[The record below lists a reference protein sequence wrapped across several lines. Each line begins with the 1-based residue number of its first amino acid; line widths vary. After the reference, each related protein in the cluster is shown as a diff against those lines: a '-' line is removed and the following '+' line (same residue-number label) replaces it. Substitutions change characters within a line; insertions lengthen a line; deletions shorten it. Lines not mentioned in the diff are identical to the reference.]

1 VVTGRPGYAWAAPG
15 FGDLSKAGLRANGGA
30 GLRGMGIY
38 MATIAERAAGGSGRA
53 GSGSERLMMTVG
65 EFLLRRLREAGIA
78 DLFGVPGDFNLE
90 LLQQM
95 EDTGSLRWVG
105 TCSELNASYAAD
117 GYARLNG
124 MGALTVTNA
133 VGALGAINGI
143 AGSYAEHVP
152 VILVAG
158 SIPLRSIE
166 RGLGMHHTTGDGTWD
181 RFLGAFAQVTAAQ
194 ARLTPYNAVTEIDR
208 LILTAWR
215 EKLPVYMELPS
226 DIAYLDIE
234 VPAAPLVLAEPP
246 GDPERLRS
254 CAAAIAGRLL
264 QATSPAILVDQD
276 ADRYGAAAEVAAL
289 AQKMRLPVAVTGPA
303 KGVIDETFP
312 HYAGIYNGKASDPR
326 TRDAIEASDC
336 LLSIGYRPIDGTSG
350 DFTAS
355 LPADTIRARG
365 HSADIGDLN
374 YQAVTLKEVLRGVID
389 AVPEAASGAAGQPAA
404 APAAATHADGSARLT
419 QAAYWEAIQ
428 GYLRPG
434 DVLLTDNGTS
444 YAIFG
449 LRLPPGCT
457 VVASVI
463 WGSIGYSVGALLGT
477 LTAAPERRH
486 LLFIGDGSFQETAQ
500 ELSTMLRHDC
510 KPVIFLINNGGY
522 TIERGYMGKTADY
535 NDIATWAY
543 ADLPKVFRAD
553 TTARSFV
560 CRTVADLQN
569 ALSAPND
576 TLVFVESVMD
586 PHDAPAAVIHSSNN
600 GAELDYGPRGPQHR
614 DNIQLRPSGPPP
626 GKTAPANKHA
636 GGGFD
641 SGSQ

>member
-1 VVTGRPGYAWAAPG
+1 MQVTVTAV
-15 FGDLSKAGLRANGGA
+15 S
-30 GLRGMGIY
+30 
-38 MATIAERAAGGSGRA
+38 SGR
-53 GSGSERLMMTVG
+53 ETMTMTVAG
-65 EFLLRRLREAGIA
+65 FLLRRLQEAGIGHV
-78 DLFGVPGDFNLE
+78 FGVPGDFNLE

-95 EDTGSLRWVG
+95 EDAGQLKWVG

-133 VGALGAINGI
+133 VGALIAINGI

-152 VILVAG
+152 VILITG

-194 ARLTPYNAVTEIDR
+194 ARLTPSNAATEIDR
-208 LILTAWR
+208 LIITAWR
-215 EKLPVYMELPS
+215 EKLPVYLELPS

-234 VPAAPLVLAEPP
+234 VPAAPLMLTQPP
-246 GDPERLRS
+246 SDPERLKS
-254 CAAAIAGRLL
+254 CAAAIADHLS
-264 QATSPAILVDQD
+264 QARSPAILVDQD
-276 ADRYGAAAEVAAL
+276 VDRYGAATEVMGLAEKL
-289 AQKMRLPVAVTGPA
+289 QLPVAVIAPA
-303 KGVIDETFP
+303 KAVIDETFA
-312 HYAGIYNGKASDPR
+312 HYAGIYNGKAGAPQ
-326 TRDAIEASDC
+326 TREAIEASDC

-355 LPADTIRARG
+355 LPANTIRARG
-365 HSADIGDLN
+365 HSVDIGEDN
-374 YQAVTLKEVLRGVID
+374 YQAVTLKEVLSAVID
-389 AVPEAASGAAGQPAA
+389 AVPQVTSRAAGHF
-404 APAAATHADGSARLT
+404 APAIPAGTQADGSAKLT
-419 QAAYWEAIQ
+419 QAAYWETIQ

-449 LRLPPGCT
+449 FRLPPKCT

-477 LTAAPERRH
+477 LTAAPQRRH
-486 LLFIGDGSFQETAQ
+486 LLFIGDGSFQESAQ

-535 NDIATWAY
+535 NDIARWAY
-543 ADLPKVFRAD
+543 AELPKVFRPD

-560 CRTVADLQN
+560 VKTVADLEQ
-569 ALSAPND
+569 ALAAPND
-576 TLVFVESVMD
+576 SLVFIESVMD
-586 PHDAPAAVIHSSNN
+586 PYDAPAAIIHSSNT

-614 DNIQLRPSGPPP
+614 GNAQLRP
-626 GKTAPANKHA
+626 AM
-636 GGGFD
+636 
-641 SGSQ
+641 

>member
-1 VVTGRPGYAWAAPG
+1 MSTSPSRMTI
-15 FGDLSKAGLRANGGA
+15 GD
-30 GLRGMGIY
+30 
-38 MATIAERAAGGSGRA
+38 
-53 GSGSERLMMTVG
+53 
-65 EFLLRRLREAGIA
+65 FLLRRLEEAGIRH
-78 DLFGVPGDFNLE
+78 LFGVPGDFNLE
-90 LLQQM
+90 LLQQL
-95 EDTGSLRWVG
+95 EDTGTLKWIG

-124 MGALTVTNA
+124 LAALTVTNA
-133 VGALGAINGI
+133 VGALSAINGI
-143 AGSYAEHVP
+143 AGSFAEHVP
-152 VILVAG
+152 VILIAG

-166 RGLGMHHTTGDGTWD
+166 RGLGMHHTTADGTWD
-181 RFLGAFAQVTAAQ
+181 RFLGAFAQVTAAE
-194 ARLTPYNAVTEIDR
+194 ARLTPHNAVTEIDR

-234 VPAAPLVLAEPP
+234 VPAAPLVLAQPP
-246 GDPERLRS
+246 SDPERLRS
-254 CAAAIAGRLL
+254 CAAAIAGRLSE
-264 QATSPAILVDQD
+264 ARSPAILVDRD
-276 ADRYGAAAEVAAL
+276 AGQYGAAAEVTAL
-289 AQKMRLPVAVTGPA
+289 AGKMQLPVAVTGPA
-303 KGVIDETFP
+303 KAVIDETFP
-312 HYAGIYNGKASDPR
+312 YYAGVYNGKASPPPAR
-326 TRDAIEASDC
+326 EAIETSDC
-336 LLSIGYRPIDGTSG
+336 LLSIAYRPIDGTSG

-365 HSADIGDLN
+365 HSVDVGGDN

-389 AVPEAASGAAGQPAA
+389 AVPQITSRPARRP
-404 APAAATHADGSARLT
+404 APPPAMGTDGDGSAKLT
-419 QAAYWEAIQ
+419 QAAYWQAIQ

-449 LRLPPGCT
+449 FQLPPDCT

-463 WGSIGYSVGALLGT
+463 WGSIGYSVGSLLGT

-486 LLFIGDGSFQETAQ
+486 LLFVGDGSFQETAQ

-522 TIERGYMGKTADY
+522 TIERGYIGKTAQY

-543 ADLPKVFRAD
+543 ADLPKVFRPG

-560 CRTVADLQN
+560 VKTAADLDK

-576 TLVFVESVMD
+576 TLILVESIMD
-586 PHDAPAAVIHSSNN
+586 PHDAPAPVIHSSNN

-614 DNIQLRPSGPPP
+614 DNIQLQ
-626 GKTAPANKHA
+626 PAT
-636 GGGFD
+636 
-641 SGSQ
+641 